1 MNSFRFETYENVI
14 TKHHLGSALNWSQG
28 AKWAFLNG
36 QGDKNVTVCS
46 IKQLDADTVEII
58 KRRDQNLG
66 FSFRYLNMDQKGLY
80 ERVTINRKEK
90 TTAVDRMDAN
100 WWQPKPF
107 IGRRDLFYMEA
118 RGTGPEQMTFVRHD
132 FWIFK
137 LFKFEHQF
145 WSNFAAMSYKR
156 AFRNTA

>member
-1 MNSFRFETYENVI
+1 M
-14 TKHHLGSALNWSQG
+14 
-28 AKWAFLNG
+28 
-36 QGDKNVTVCS
+36 CS

-100 WWQPKPF
+100 WW
-107 IGRRDLFYMEA
+107 
-118 RGTGPEQMTFVRHD
+118 
-132 FWIFK
+132 
-137 LFKFEHQF
+137 
-145 WSNFAAMSYKR
+145 
-156 AFRNTA
+156 